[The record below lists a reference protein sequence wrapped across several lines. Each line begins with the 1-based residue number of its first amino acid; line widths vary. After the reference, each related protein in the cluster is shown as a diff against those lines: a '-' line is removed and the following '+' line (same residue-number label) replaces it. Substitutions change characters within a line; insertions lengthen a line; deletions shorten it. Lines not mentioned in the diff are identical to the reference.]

1 MNAENNNPI
10 LNKTLQFSLDVIE
23 YCEKLD
29 SAGKYVISKQL
40 LRSATSIGANVHEAQ
55 NPSSKNDFIH
65 KMKIVAK
72 EIEETKYWL
81 YLCEHS
87 KNYPFEEKLKNQILE
102 ISKIVYKILSTSIS
116 TR

>member
-1 MNAENNNPI
+1 MSNENNPI
-10 LNKTLQFSLDVIE
+10 ISKTLRFSLDIIE

-29 SAGKYVISKQL
+29 TVGKYIISKQL

-65 KMKIVAK
+65 KMKIAAK

-87 KNYPFEEKLKNQILE
+87 KNYPFDEKLKDQILE

-116 TR
+116 TQ

>member
-1 MNAENNNPI
+1 MKI
-10 LNKTLQFSLDVIE
+10 IQFISKTLRFSLDIIE

-29 SAGKYVISKQL
+29 TVGKYIISKQL

-65 KMKIVAK
+65 KMKIAAK

-87 KNYPFEEKLKNQILE
+87 KNYPFDEKLKDQILE